1 MTLRVLFISTGL
13 GTGGAE
19 RMLVKLID
27 SLSGR
32 GVECRA
38 ASLRDAGTQGTAIR
52 RLGVVVDELRI
63 NSIVGFL
70 MTPLRIAR
78 MMWTFQPDVV
88 QGWMYHG
95 NLLATFAVL
104 VRPRKCRLFWGIR
117 QTLYNLFSERWLTR
131 QIVLTGAALSRLP
144 EGLIYNCRLSAEQH
158 TTAGYAGDRAIV
170 IPNGFDLTRFRPDP
184 ARRARKRTELGIA
197 PDAPVVGVVARSHP
211 MKDHAT
217 LVDAAVHVR
226 AVFPDVLFVLAGTDI
241 DGSNAPLVSRIAAR
255 HLDRNFML
263 LGEVS
268 DTEHVYPALDVCVLS
283 SSWGEAFPNVLGEAM
298 ACAVPC
304 VSTDLGEA
312 SHIVDDTGATVPIRD
327 PVALAAAISDILGL
341 DAAAR
346 RQLGERARQRVARLF
361 SLDAVC
367 EAYLDCYSIKERTP
381 A

>member
-1 MTLRVLFISTGL
+1 MILRVLFITTGL

-27 SLSGR
+27 SLGRR

-38 ASLRDAGTQGTAIR
+38 ASLRDAGTQGIEIR

-63 NSIVGFL
+63 NSIIGFL
-70 MTPLRIAR
+70 MAPLRIAR
-78 MMWTFQPDVV
+78 TMWTFRPDVV

-95 NLLATFAVL
+95 NLFATFAGL
-104 VRPRKCRLFWGIR
+104 MRPRKCRLFWSIR
-117 QTLYNLFSERWLTR
+117 QTLYNLSSEHWPTR
-131 QIVLTGAALSRLP
+131 QVVRAGAVFSRLP
-144 EGLIYNCRLSAEQH
+144 ERLIYNSGLSAKQH
-158 TTAGYAGDRAIV
+158 AAAGYAGERVVV
-170 IPNGFDLTRFRPDP
+170 IPNGFDLTRFRPDQ
-184 ARRARKRTELGIA
+184 AQRARTRAELGIA
-197 PDAPVVGVVARSHP
+197 PGVPVVGVVARSHP

-226 AVFPDVLFVLAGTDI
+226 QAFPDVLFVLAGSEI
-241 DGSNAPLVSRIAAR
+241 DASNVPLVSRIAAR
-255 HLDRNFML
+255 ELDRNFML
-263 LGEVS
+263 LGEVT
-268 DTEHVYPALDVCVLS
+268 DTENVYPALDVCALS

-298 ACAVPC
+298 ACGVPC

-312 SHIVDDTGATVPIRD
+312 RHIIDDTGATVPIRD
-327 PVALAAAISDILGL
+327 PAALGAAISGILGL

-346 RQLGERARQRVARLF
+346 RQLGARARQRIARLY

-367 EAYLDCYSIKERTP
+367 GAYLDCYATKDRTP